1 MNTPWNSPPKRGAIR
16 GVGVVYT
23 GELSRRPETSR
34 MVVGHRVPGGSRLE
48 TSDNVTRREP
58 QGHRDLTENR
68 ADTDKGVRRL
78 VSCESDTVLCPG

>member
-1 MNTPWNSPPKRGAIR
+1 
-16 GVGVVYT
+16 
-23 GELSRRPETSR
+23 